1 MSQGLSAYNPPPTIY
16 YKNECQVK
24 LDNFQGRLK
33 QEGGADKFSR
43 SAKIQTAVQ
52 SENSDQEEVQVK
64 ADKNALDLLGFSDKA
79 PQDATGCTSI

>member
-24 LDNFQGRLK
+24 LDNFQGRLN

-43 SAKIQTAVQ
+43 SAKI
-52 SENSDQEEVQVK
+52 
-64 ADKNALDLLGFSDKA
+64 
-79 PQDATGCTSI
+79 

>member
-43 SAKIQTAVQ
+43 SAKIATAAQ
-52 SENSDQEEVQVK
+52 SENSDEEVQVK
-64 ADKNALDLLGFSDKA
+64 ADKNAMDLLGLSDKA